1 MTAKVSTSNFSTNF
15 KYKVKSNFRI
25 MIIIFI
31 LHLVAAPLNLINL
44 IVYLNSKKNT
54 DISSFGFN
62 ELYPIIG
69 VITTGL
75 AAVSGIIIAMNLY
88 NYLYKKSVVDM
99 TLSLPLTTKQRFFSD
114 FLAGIFTYL
123 VPFLASSIIA
133 LIINGIGSAVIPDWS
148 FSVYGDITTSLITLI
163 VDGFFCMLM
172 VYVLTVLVLSCCG
185 SMFESLAYTVILNG
199 LIPGTIAV
207 FGYIFIGNLF
217 GIDASTNILPII
229 EKTSPI
235 SGLIHLTSSTVNG
248 SANMLE
254 IKISWLIPFIII
266 TGIYFA
272 GSYFLYMKRKAE
284 SVSKPFVYKA
294 FYYVMITG
302 ITFCIGTLFTMGGR
316 SKNIIPLIIITAVI
330 YLIFEVITNRGFKKF
345 YMSVIRYVITIVAVV
360 GISYLFEVTEGFGA
374 VTKIPDADNVKSVE
388 MNYTGVF
395 NTNIYNDNDKLTVYT
410 DRNTIKSVV
419 KMHRMVIDNYNE
431 QKNEGYNNLNN
442 RLNNKTY
449 YPNESGTVG
458 LGTYYTIKYNL
469 KNGSS
474 ITRNYVL
481 NFDEF
486 IQLIKVDRTDEL
498 INRYIYH
505 ISPSYIR
512 NNTSNSITSINVRS
526 PIFESDSSKTK
537 LTDSMV
543 NDLLNCMKTD
553 IKSMSDDEYY
563 TSDKDT
569 LAVLNFDIYNTD
581 YDNYTGR
588 DFYINENYVNTLMF
602 LKTNNIRIPSSSFDV
617 NDFKVYNNKMIIY
630 APETVGTEVDGK
642 TYYPTINGYNAYQG
656 NETQFISDSSD
667 ELLQILPHLRA
678 DYIAT
683 EPCYRIDVN
692 GKAFTVPP
700 QYKDLAYKVY
710 LVAKEQNNDSDS
722 QKYIEKAMAG

>member
-1 MTAKVSTSNFSTNF
+1 
-15 KYKVKSNFRI
+15 
-25 MIIIFI
+25 
-31 LHLVAAPLNLINL
+31 
-44 IVYLNSKKNT
+44 
-54 DISSFGFN
+54 
-62 ELYPIIG
+62 
-69 VITTGL
+69 
-75 AAVSGIIIAMNLY
+75 
-88 NYLYKKSVVDM
+88 
-99 TLSLPLTTKQRFFSD
+99 
-114 FLAGIFTYL
+114 
-123 VPFLASSIIA
+123 
-133 LIINGIGSAVIPDWS
+133 
-148 FSVYGDITTSLITLI
+148 
-163 VDGFFCMLM
+163 
-172 VYVLTVLVLSCCG
+172 
-185 SMFESLAYTVILNG
+185 
-199 LIPGTIAV
+199 
-207 FGYIFIGNLF
+207 
-217 GIDASTNILPII
+217 
-229 EKTSPI
+229 
-235 SGLIHLTSSTVNG
+235 
-248 SANMLE
+248 
-254 IKISWLIPFIII
+254 
-266 TGIYFA
+266 
-272 GSYFLYMKRKAE
+272 MK
-284 SVSKPFVYKA
+284 
-294 FYYVMITG
+294 
-302 ITFCIGTLFTMGGR
+302 
-316 SKNIIPLIIITAVI
+316 KNIIIILSTIILIIFGLLIRSFIVSFHDINFKVI
-330 YLIFEVITNRGFKKF
+330 DVNIVI
-345 YMSVIRYVITIVAVV
+345 
-360 GISYLFEVTEGFGA
+360 
-374 VTKIPDADNVKSVE
+374 D
-388 MNYTGVF
+388 
-395 NTNIYNDNDKLTVYT
+395 IYNDNDKLTVYT

-431 QKNEGYNNLNN
+431 QKNEDNNK
-442 RLNNKTY
+442 LNNKTY
-449 YPNESGTVG
+449 YPNKSGTVG
-458 LGTYYTIKYNL
+458 SGTYYTIKYNL

-512 NNTSNSITSINVRS
+512 NNTSNPITSINVRS

-569 LAVLNFDIYNTD
+569 LAVLNFDIFNDD
-581 YDNYTGR
+581 YGNYTGR

-630 APETVGTEVDGK
+630 APETAGTEVDGK
-642 TYYPTINGYNAYQG
+642 TYYPTINDYNAYQG
-656 NETQFISDSSD
+656 NETQFISDSND

-710 LVAKEQNNDSDS
+710 SKAKEQNNDSDS
-722 QKYIEKAMAG
+722 QKYIEKAMAS